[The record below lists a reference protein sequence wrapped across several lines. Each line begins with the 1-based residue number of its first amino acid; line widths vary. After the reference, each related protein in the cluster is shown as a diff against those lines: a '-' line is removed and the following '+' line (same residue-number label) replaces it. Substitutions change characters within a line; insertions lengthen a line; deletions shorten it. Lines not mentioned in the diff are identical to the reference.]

1 MTTTF
6 AMGPT
11 LNLLTVQEAALML
24 TLSRS
29 MVYNLMERGALAYVK
44 IGRTR
49 RIPLQ
54 EVERLVRESLV
65 GRRADDASCR

>member
-6 AMGPT
+6 TTGPT
-11 LNLLTVQEAALML
+11 LNLLTVQEVALML

-29 MVYNLMERGALAYVK
+29 MVYNLMERGSLAYVK

-49 RIPLQ
+49 RIPVQ

-65 GRRADDASCR
+65 SRRSDDASRR

>member
-6 AMGPT
+6 TTGPT
-11 LNLLTVQEAALML
+11 LNLLTVQEVALML

-29 MVYNLMERGALAYVK
+29 MVYNLMERGSLAYVK

-49 RIPLQ
+49 RIPVQ

-65 GRRADDASCR
+65 ARRSDDASRR

>member
-1 MTTTF
+1 MANMTTTYTT
-6 AMGPT
+6 GPT
-11 LNLLTVQEAALML
+11 LNLLTVQEAAMML

-29 MVYNLMERGALAYVK
+29 MVYNLMERGHLAYVK

-49 RIPLQ
+49 RIPVQ

-65 GRRADDASCR
+65 GRRQ

>member
-6 AMGPT
+6 TTGPT

-29 MVYNLMERGALAYVK
+29 MVYSLMERGALAYVK

-49 RIPLQ
+49 RIPVQ

-65 GRRADDASCR
+65 GRWSDDAARR

>member
-1 MTTTF
+1 MSMTYTT
-6 AMGPT
+6 GPA

-29 MVYNLMERGALAYVK
+29 MVYNLMDRGRLAYVK

-49 RIPLQ
+49 RIPVQ

-65 GRRADDASCR
+65 GRRSDDASRR

>member
-1 MTTTF
+1 MIST
-6 AMGPT
+6 GRVVQ
-11 LNLLTVQEAALML
+11 LLTVQEAALTL

-29 MVYNLMERGALAYVK
+29 MVYNLMYRGLLAYVK

-49 RIPLQ
+49 RIPVQ

-65 GRRADDASCR
+65 PRRAAAT

>member
-6 AMGPT
+6 TTGPT

-29 MVYNLMERGALAYVK
+29 MVYNLMERGSLAYVK

-49 RIPLQ
+49 RIPVQ

-65 GRRADDASCR
+65 ERRKDDASRG